1 VFEQNAAFDLQQ
13 EADVKAAGI
22 AVEEAKAEVERAR
35 RKRIREADFDAQFD
49 RFIAMAQQI
58 QKNLLDNVMGSEVR
72 MKETQNAF
80 IVSLK
85 QKESA
90 ALKMAEIAGKI
101 REKENEVMNLES
113 ERGQTADEAARA
125 TVDVKLGVANQELAD
140 LNGQKQELQVAHNAE
155 ESAAKKHETILATLQ
170 VQREN
175 QRSHAVKLSIDVK
188 ARFQQAQNIVTVIKN
203 TAQEDAASRLHQ
215 AGSSM
220 DRMSLEI
227 AARALIASERERLNM
242 LLNHE
247 KDMKGFEEVRSTLA
261 EGRADIAV
269 RDAEIMARMRQD
281 YGIDPLGSSWL
292 HLAEQHVEE
301 KKAA

>member
-1 VFEQNAAFDLQQ
+1 
-13 EADVKAAGI
+13 
-22 AVEEAKAEVERAR
+22 
-35 RKRIREADFDAQFD
+35 
-49 RFIAMAQQI
+49 
-58 QKNLLDNVMGSEVR
+58 
-72 MKETQNAF
+72 
-80 IVSLK
+80 
-85 QKESA
+85 
-90 ALKMAEIAGKI
+90 
-101 REKENEVMNLES
+101 
-113 ERGQTADEAARA
+113 
-125 TVDVKLGVANQELAD
+125 
-140 LNGQKQELQVAHNAE
+140 
-155 ESAAKKHETILATLQ
+155 
-170 VQREN
+170 
-175 QRSHAVKLSIDVK
+175 
-188 ARFQQAQNIVTVIKN
+188 
-203 TAQEDAASRLHQ
+203 
-215 AGSSM
+215 M